1 MKIFLTLLLLL
12 STLLASKLS
21 TNYSELNSEIDA
33 IARTLTT
40 EDKTALYFLVV
51 TTHNHILE
59 NRATNALEK
68 KTLALLNRLPQTPE
82 LAKIKELYLSL
93 NHVTGSSIQS
103 KPKTLYR
110 DKIIYKDK
118 IVTVVK
124 RETSLILLSFVALGA
139 LLVGIFI
146 GWLLFNKRE
155 RLKINPIIDKSRE
168 ESLQGDISLLQQ
180 QLAQAKNSDTSDEL
194 KYKNSSLS
202 SQNRELSTQKQEL
215 SQKLTLL
222 ESQHEKLLE
231 EQKEEIQHLNEY
243 VSSLKNELAKHERD
257 RGSSNFEFEENL
269 RNLEHQSQDIFGV
282 LDTISDIA
290 EQTNLLALNAAIEA
304 ARAGEHGRG
313 FAVVADEVRKLAER
327 TQKTLTEAKVDIS
340 AVVDSISSLKG

>member
-21 TNYSELNSEIDA
+21 THYSKLNSEIDA
-33 IARTLTT
+33 ITRTLTT

-51 TTHNHILE
+51 TTHNYILE
-59 NRATNALEK
+59 NKNTNALEK
-68 KTLALLNRLPQTPE
+68 KTLTLLNRLPQTPE

-93 NHVTGSSIQS
+93 SHITESGIQS

-155 RLKINPIIDKSRE
+155 ILKINPIIDKSRE
-168 ESLQGDISLLQQ
+168 ASLQEDISLLQQ
-180 QLAQAKNSDTSDEL
+180 QLAQAKNSNNSDEL

-202 SQNRELSTQKQEL
+202 SKNRELSTQKQEL

-231 EQKEEIQHLNEY
+231 EQKVETQHLSEY
-243 VSSLKNELAKHERD
+243 VSSLKNELAKHETSK
-257 RGSSNFEFEENL
+257 GSSNFEFEENL
-269 RNLEHQSQDIFGV
+269 KHLKNQSQDIFSV

-327 TQKTLTEAKVDIS
+327 TQKTLTQAKVDIS